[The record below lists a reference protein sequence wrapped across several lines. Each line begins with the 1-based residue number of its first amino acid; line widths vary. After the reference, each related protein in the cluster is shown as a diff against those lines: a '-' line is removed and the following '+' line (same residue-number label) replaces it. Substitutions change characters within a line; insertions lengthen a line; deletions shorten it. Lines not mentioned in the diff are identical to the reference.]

1 MKNIILVLAL
11 GLGMTVASA
20 EDIFRIQIGREQSA
34 DNAELSRR
42 VFYLERAVWQMQQ
55 RVYNL
60 EASNRPVQAD
70 SWLCTI
76 TAMGDSF
83 TGTGGSKAVATER
96 AIQQCKNKRGDG
108 FFCTDAKCSNN

>member
-1 MKNIILVLAL
+1 MIAVL

-20 EDIFRIQIGREQSA
+20 EDIFRIEIGKERSQ

-42 VFYLERAVWQMQQ
+42 VFYLERAVWQLQQ
-55 RVYNL
+55 RVFSL
-60 EASNRPVQAD
+60 EASKSATAAGPD

-76 TAMGDSF
+76 EAMNDTF

-96 AIQQCKNKRGDG
+96 AVNSCKSKRGDG
-108 FFCTDAKCSNN
+108 FFCKNPKCENQ